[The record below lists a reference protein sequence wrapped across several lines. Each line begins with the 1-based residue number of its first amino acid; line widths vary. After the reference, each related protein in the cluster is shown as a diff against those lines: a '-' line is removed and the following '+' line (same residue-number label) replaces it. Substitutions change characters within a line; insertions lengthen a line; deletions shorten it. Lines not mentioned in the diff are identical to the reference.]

1 MKLVLGFVPLCYLAA
16 AAPAAAQS
24 QPAGAQPEPTANTGS
39 PAPGQQSPTANTG
52 SPTPEQQAPTADT
65 GSPAPDQQSST
76 ETVASTSDQGTQ
88 SSGTDIL
95 SKNVITILLDGRL
108 ALANG
113 ERSWANR
120 GLGKTSFQ
128 GTSDGGY
135 NFYAVPQE
143 ADIIWNPR
151 FTNSLSASVSAA
163 YQRHQE
169 HPADLLEAFFSF
181 MPAQKGS
188 VGYSVRA
195 GIMWPEISLEH
206 TTGGA
211 WSTVNTLTPS
221 AINTWVGEEVK
232 VLGLEG
238 TVRASMGNHVL
249 ALTGSIFGFDDTS
262 GTLLSFRGWAL
273 HNEKATV
280 FGRFRLPPLNP
291 FITLLQNNKTRSF
304 IEIDHRPGFYGR
316 LEWRPPAP
324 FGAALFY
331 YDNRGDPEKFKPSG
345 QWGWRTRFW
354 NLGINADLSSKTRL
368 LAQAM
373 TGSTL
378 MGFKTNGKRWVHT
391 EFRSAYVSIT
401 QTLTDKAGVTGRIE
415 AFRTHEMG
423 SQMSPQESE
432 HGWSTTVALRY
443 NLRDN
448 LTGFAEA
455 FNVRSRRGVRVNLG
469 LDPFQP
475 QTVFQL
481 GLRFRI

>member
-1 MKLVLGFVPLCYLAA
+1 MKLALGLAPLCCLAA
-16 AAPAAAQS
+16 APVWAQSDPAPAK
-24 QPAGAQPEPTANTGS
+24 PAS
-39 PAPGQQSPTANTG
+39 
-52 SPTPEQQAPTADT
+52 TADT
-65 GSPAPDQQSST
+65 TATQAETNSDTTSPPAD
-76 ETVASTSDQGTQ
+76 TVASTSDTASQ

-95 SKNVITILLDGRL
+95 SKNVITVLLDGRI

-113 ERSWANR
+113 ERSFVNR
-120 GLGKTSFQ
+120 GLGKTQFQ
-128 GTSDGGY
+128 GNSDGGY
-135 NFYAVPQE
+135 KFFAVPQE
-143 ADIIWNPR
+143 ADIIWTPR

-163 YQRHQE
+163 YQRDQE
-169 HPADLLEAFFSF
+169 NPVDLFEAFLSYL
-181 MPAQKGS
+181 PPQNGS

-211 WSTVNTLTPS
+211 WSTVDVLTPS
-221 AINTWVGEEVK
+221 AINAWVGEEVK

-238 TVRASMGNHVL
+238 TVRTSIGDSMLGF
-249 ALTGSIFGFDDTS
+249 TGSIFGFDDTA

-280 FGRFRLPPLNP
+280 FGHIPLPPLNS
-291 FITLLQNNKTRSF
+291 FITLLQQHETRSF

-316 LEWRPPAP
+316 LEWRAP
-324 FGAALFY
+324 SAFGAALFY
-331 YDNRGDPEKFKPSG
+331 YDNRGDPQAFTPSG

-354 NLGINADLSSKTRL
+354 NLGINADLGPKTRL
-368 LAQAM
+368 LAQGM
-373 TGSTL
+373 TGSTI

-391 EFRSAYVSIT
+391 RFSSAYVSIT
-401 QTLTDKAGVTGRIE
+401 QTLTDKAAVTGRIE
-415 AFRTHEMG
+415 GFRTHEMG
-423 SQMSPQESE
+423 SEMSPLESE

-443 NLRDN
+443 NIRDN

-469 LDPFQP
+469 EDPFQP

-481 GLRFRI
+481 GLRLRI

>member
-1 MKLVLGFVPLCYLAA
+1 MKFVYGLVPLCCASI
-16 AAPAAAQS
+16 AAPAWAQS
-24 QPAGAQPEPTANTGS
+24 TPPPVQAEPSAETAQPTS
-39 PAPGQQSPTANTG
+39 
-52 SPTPEQQAPTADT
+52 
-65 GSPAPDQQSST
+65 DQT
-76 ETVASTSDQGTQ
+76 EAVASTSDNSDQTEVVASTSDNSGQ
-88 SSGTDIL
+88 SSGTDIF
-95 SKNVITILLDGRL
+95 SKNVITVLLDGRL

-120 GLGKTSFQ
+120 GLGKTSLQ
-128 GTSDGGY
+128 GTSDGRY
-135 NFYAVPQE
+135 KAYAVPQE
-143 ADIIWNPR
+143 ADIIWTPR

-169 HPADLLEAFFSF
+169 HAVDLLEAFVSF
-181 MPAQKGS
+181 LPEQKGP
-188 VGYSVRA
+188 VGFALRA

-221 AINTWVGEEVK
+221 AINAWVGEEVK

-238 TVRASMGNHVL
+238 TVRTSFGNNML
-249 ALTGSIFGFDDTS
+249 AFTGAVFGFDDTA

-280 FGRFRLPPLNP
+280 FGHFPLPPLNP
-291 FITLLQNNKTRSF
+291 FITNIQQNETRSL

-316 LEWRPPAP
+316 VEWRPPAP
-324 FGAALFY
+324 VGLALFY
-331 YDNRGDPEKFKPSG
+331 YDNRGDPKKVTSTL

-354 NLGINADLSSKTRL
+354 NLGLNADLGPKTRL

-373 TGSTL
+373 TGSTI
-378 MGFKTNGKRWVHT
+378 MGFPINGEPWVHT
-391 EFRSAYVSIT
+391 RFKSAYVSVT
-401 QTLTDKAGVTGRIE
+401 RSLSDKAAVTGRIE
-415 AFRTHEMG
+415 GFRTHEMG
-423 SQMSPQESE
+423 SRMSPDESE
-432 HGWSTTVALRY
+432 RGWSTTVALRY
-443 NLRDN
+443 NIRDN

-455 FNVRSRRGVRVNLG
+455 FNVRSRRGVRANLG

-481 GLRFRI
+481 GLRLRI

>member
-1 MKLVLGFVPLCYLAA
+1 MKIALGLAPLCCLAA
-16 AAPAAAQS
+16 AAPASAQS
-24 QPAGAQPEPTANTGS
+24 DASATEAQPSADANAAARDQPTQAEALPS
-39 PAPGQQSPTANTG
+39 ASSQ
-52 SPTPEQQAPTADT
+52 PTP
-65 GSPAPDQQSST
+65 SSST
-76 ETVASTSDQGTQ
+76 
-88 SSGTDIL
+88 DIF
-95 SKNVITILLDGRL
+95 SKNVITVLLDGRV

-128 GTSDGGY
+128 GTSEGGY
-135 NFYAVPQE
+135 KLFAVPEE
-143 ADIIWNPR
+143 ADVIWTPR
-151 FTNSLSASVSAA
+151 FSNSLSASVSGAW
-163 YQRHQE
+163 QRHQE
-169 HPADLLEAFFSF
+169 HAFDLLEAFLSF
-181 MPAQKGS
+181 LPPQKGS
-188 VGYSVRA
+188 VGYAVRA

-238 TVRASMGNHVL
+238 TVRASVGDGMVG
-249 ALTGSIFGFDDTS
+249 LTGAVFGFDDTS

-280 FGRFRLPPLNP
+280 FGHFPLPPLNP
-291 FITLLQNNKTRSF
+291 FIRLLQQDKTRSF

-316 LEWRPPAP
+316 LEWRPPSP
-324 FGAALFY
+324 LGVALFY

-345 QWGWRTRFW
+345 QWGWRTRFV
-354 NLGINADLSSKTRL
+354 NLGINADLAPKTHL

-373 TGSTL
+373 AGSTI
-378 MGFKTNGKRWVHT
+378 MGFKINGKRWVHT
-391 EFRSAYVSIT
+391 RFSSAFVSIT
-401 QTLTDKAGVTGRIE
+401 QTLTDKAALTGRIE
-415 AFRTHEMG
+415 GFRTHEMG
-423 SQMSPQESE
+423 SEMSPQESE
-432 HGWSTTVALRY
+432 HGWATTVALRY
-443 NLRDN
+443 NIRDN

-455 FNVRSRRGVRVNLG
+455 LNVRSRRGVRANLG

>member
-1 MKLVLGFVPLCYLAA
+1 MKFVLGLAPLCYLAT
-16 AAPAAAQS
+16 AAPVFAQ
-24 QPAGAQPEPTANTGS
+24 AQPTDAQ
-39 PAPGQQSPTANTG
+39 AGQPSTVQD
-52 SPTPEQQAPTADT
+52 QAPEPE
-65 GSPAPDQQSST
+65 S
-76 ETVASTSDQGTQ
+76 VASTSDQSDA
-88 SSGTDIL
+88 SSAADVF

-113 ERSWANR
+113 EPSWANR

-128 GTSDGGY
+128 GTSDGDY
-135 NFYAVPQE
+135 RFYAVPQE
-143 ADIIWNPR
+143 GDIIWTPR
-151 FTNSLSASVSAA
+151 FSSSLSASVSAA

-169 HPADLLEAFFSF
+169 HAVDLLEAFLSF
-181 MPAQKGS
+181 MPPQNGPTGFS
-188 VGYSVRA
+188 LRA

-221 AINTWVGEEVK
+221 AINAWVGEEVK

-238 TVRASMGNHVL
+238 TVRTSIGQHTL
-249 ALTGSIFGFDDTS
+249 AFTGSIFGFDDTS

-280 FGRFRLPPLNP
+280 FGHFKLPPLNP
-291 FITLLQNNKTRSF
+291 FITLLQNDRTRSF

-316 LEWRPPAP
+316 VEWRPPAP

-331 YDNRGDPEKFKPSG
+331 YDNRGDPQKFKPSG

-373 TGSTL
+373 TGSTI
-378 MGFKTNGKRWVHT
+378 MGFKTGGKRWVHT
-391 EFRSAYVSIT
+391 RFRSAYVFIT
-401 QTLTDKAGVTGRIE
+401 QTLTDKAAVTGRIE

-423 SQMSPQESE
+423 SRMSPLESE

-455 FNVRSRRGVRVNLG
+455 FNVRSRRGVRANLG

-481 GLRFRI
+481 GLRFRL

>member
-1 MKLVLGFVPLCYLAA
+1 MKLALGLAPLCSLAA
-16 AAPAAAQS
+16 ATPAWAQAGPPSPASQAQPAAAT
-24 QPAGAQPEPTANTGS
+24 PAAQ
-39 PAPGQQSPTANTG
+39 
-52 SPTPEQQAPTADT
+52 TPEGQQAPTEA
-65 GSPAPDQQSST
+65 
-76 ETVASTSDQGTQ
+76 VASTSDTA
-88 SSGTDIL
+88 SSSATDIL
-95 SKNVITILLDGRL
+95 SKNVVTVLLDGRVEFG
-108 ALANG
+108 NG
-113 ERSWANR
+113 ERSFMNR
-120 GLGKTSFQ
+120 GLGKTAFS

-135 NFYAVPQE
+135 KFHGVAQE
-143 ADIIWNPR
+143 ADLIWTPR

-169 HPADLLEAFFSF
+169 NAVDLLEAFFSF
-181 MPAQKGS
+181 LPPQKGP
-188 VGYSVRA
+188 VGYSLRA

-221 AINTWVGEEVK
+221 AINAWVGEEVK

-238 TVRASMGNHVL
+238 TVRTSIGDGML
-249 ALTGSIFGFDDTS
+249 AFTGSIFGFDDTS

-280 FGRFRLPPLNP
+280 FGHIPLPPLNS
-291 FITLLQNNKTRSF
+291 FITLLQQHETRSF

-316 LEWRPPAP
+316 LEWRAP
-324 FGAALFY
+324 SAFGAALFY
-331 YDNRGDPEKFKPSG
+331 YDNRGDPQAFKPSG

-354 NLGINADLSSKTRL
+354 NLGINADLGPKTRL
-368 LAQAM
+368 LAQGM
-373 TGSTL
+373 TGSTI

-391 EFRSAYVSIT
+391 HFSSAYVSLT
-401 QTLTDKAGVTGRIE
+401 QTLTDKAALTGRIE

-423 SQMSPQESE
+423 SEMSPLESE

-443 NLRDN
+443 NIRDN

-455 FNVRSRRGVRVNLG
+455 FNVRSRRGVRANLG

-481 GLRFRI
+481 GLRLRI